1 MTQEGRILIV
11 DSDDHHRLRLRQALV
26 EAGFEVSYCD
36 EGALAGAAR
45 GGIEPDLILLS
56 IETLGEENAGY
67 VERVADRF
75 ASSALLVLL
84 RFGSSD
90 SLAQAFREGADD
102 IVVMPYEDESLLEV
116 IRRLVSR
123 LRSACGAAQ
132 EQASRFAGVEES
144 NARLSDM
151 ETSVR
156 ELRGGDG
163 RVARAR
169 GSEFPRRPS
178 ESPRAIAGTEDA
190 FSAVVGEHVSLL
202 SLLKVVRLIAPS
214 RASVLIEGESGTG
227 KGLLAEAIHKASARA
242 SGPFVRLSC
251 ASLTESLLE
260 SEVFGHEKGAFTGA
274 ILRREGRFMQADG
287 GTLFLD
293 EVSEIPLSTQ
303 VKLLRFLQERTFE
316 RVGGNQTIRVDVRVI
331 AATNRPLEQCV
342 RGGTFREDLFYRL
355 TVVPLKVPPL
365 RERASDIPALAMKFL
380 ERFARENERAVVS
393 ISSDALIKLMT
404 YSWPGNVRELE
415 NVMERATVLCE
426 GSSIDIRHL
435 PLHMQDAPIVD
446 VAPRVPGASIEE
458 LERWAIL
465 RTLESC
471 GGSTSRAA
479 GILGISPRKI
489 QYKLHEYGM
498 TTGKMRES
506 EKPLPDLKDESSV
519 PVFSK
524 GRG

>member
-1 MTQEGRILIV
+1 
-11 DSDDHHRLRLRQALV
+11 
-26 EAGFEVSYCD
+26 
-36 EGALAGAAR
+36 
-45 GGIEPDLILLS
+45 
-56 IETLGEENAGY
+56 
-67 VERVADRF
+67 
-75 ASSALLVLL
+75 
-84 RFGSSD
+84 
-90 SLAQAFREGADD
+90 
-102 IVVMPYEDESLLEV
+102 
-116 IRRLVSR
+116 
-123 LRSACGAAQ
+123 
-132 EQASRFAGVEES
+132 
-144 NARLSDM
+144 
-151 ETSVR
+151 
-156 ELRGGDG
+156 
-163 RVARAR
+163 
-169 GSEFPRRPS
+169 
-178 ESPRAIAGTEDA
+178 
-190 FSAVVGEHVSLL
+190 
-202 SLLKVVRLIAPS
+202 
-214 RASVLIEGESGTG
+214 
-227 KGLLAEAIHKASARA
+227 
-242 SGPFVRLSC
+242 
-251 ASLTESLLE
+251 LLE

-274 ILRREGRFMQADG
+274 LLRREGRFMQADG

-342 RGGTFREDLFYRL
+342 RDGTFREDLFYRL